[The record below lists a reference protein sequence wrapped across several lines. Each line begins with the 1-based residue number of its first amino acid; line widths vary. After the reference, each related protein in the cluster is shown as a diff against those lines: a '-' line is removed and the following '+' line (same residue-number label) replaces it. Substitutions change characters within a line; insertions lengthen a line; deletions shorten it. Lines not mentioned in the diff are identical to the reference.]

1 MGLKPMNSFTR
12 VITNRWLALLLLAG
26 LATLQLLARERL
38 VPFEKDGQWGYK
50 DSRGRVVIEP
60 RFVVAQEF
68 LPGGIAAV
76 ADEKEWSYIDAK
88 GNVVIKPFL
97 FDNGPDY
104 FREGLARFKSEDKF
118 GFFDKTGK
126 KVIPAQFDFAAPFS
140 EGLAAVSNSGKWGFI
155 DRKGRIVIP
164 LRFDEVSDFK
174 RGRAPVTLDG
184 RPRSIDKKG
193 QVQ

>member
-1 MGLKPMNSFTR
+1 M
-12 VITNRWLALLLLAG
+12 
-26 LATLQLLARERL
+26 
-38 VPFEKDGQWGYK
+38 
-50 DSRGRVVIEP
+50 VIEP

-76 ADEKEWSYIDAK
+76 ADQKEWSYIDAR

-104 FREGLARFKSEDKF
+104 FREGLARFKSENKF

-140 EGLAAVSNSGKWGFI
+140 EGLAAVCSGCTEVSRGEHAFMKGGKWGFI
-155 DRKGRIVIP
+155 DKKGRIVIP
-164 LRFDEVSDFK
+164 LRFEQVSDFK
-174 RGRAPVTLDG
+174 QGRAPVKLDG
-184 RPRSIDKKG
+184 RQRSIDKKG
-193 QVQ
+193 RVQ